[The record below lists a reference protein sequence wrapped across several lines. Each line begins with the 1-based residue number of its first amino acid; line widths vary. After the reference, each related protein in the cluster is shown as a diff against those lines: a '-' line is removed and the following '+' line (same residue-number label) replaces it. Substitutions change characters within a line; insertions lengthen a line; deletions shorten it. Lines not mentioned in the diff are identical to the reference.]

1 MKINNMKKLIL
12 LLIFALT
19 LSACEQSLSQQE
31 KKVARQ
37 REKDKKEQ
45 VVETPVVAE
54 TPAPVVAE
62 PEPIPYYEPATTYT
76 QLTTIPTY
84 WYIRFDE
91 TTYDNDGKYDG
102 TSDWHWAVK
111 LNTPYFDFM
120 EAMNQ
125 LAPEVNKKRI
135 FFNYM
140 TQISKESYDSFF
152 TFRRVYHG
160 K

>member
-1 MKINNMKKLIL
+1 MKKLGIL
-12 LLIFALT
+12 FIIFALIF
-19 LSACEQSLSQQE
+19 SACDDSISKRE
-31 KKVARQ
+31 KRAARQ
-37 REKDKKEQ
+37 KTKTEK
-45 VVETPVVAE
+45 VETPVTTE
-54 TPAPVVAE
+54 TTTEVAPVVAE
-62 PEPIPYYEPATTYT
+62 PQPIPYYEPATTYT

-91 TTYDNDGKYDG
+91 MLYDKDGKEIG
-102 TSDWHWAVK
+102 QSDWHWAVK

-120 EAMNQ
+120 EAMTQ
-125 LAPEVNKKRI
+125 LSPEVNKKKI